1 VSYAQLWRKT
11 LSGGHFLPLSN
22 RRGFDKIQC
31 ARDFSV
37 TADNAF
43 KIKNGE
49 FAFPL
54 KPCTVAGNLYQAL
67 NHVIAIGNDSKNF
80 ENSTCPSIIVD
91 KIVVST

>member
-1 VSYAQLWRKT
+1 LISELKDGVLVKGSLIGAL
-11 LSGGHFLPLSN
+11 HSN
-22 RRGFDKIQC
+22 VITG
-31 ARDFSV
+31 DFSV

-43 KIKNGE
+43 KIENGE

-54 KPCTVAGNLYQAL
+54 KPCTVAGNLYEAL